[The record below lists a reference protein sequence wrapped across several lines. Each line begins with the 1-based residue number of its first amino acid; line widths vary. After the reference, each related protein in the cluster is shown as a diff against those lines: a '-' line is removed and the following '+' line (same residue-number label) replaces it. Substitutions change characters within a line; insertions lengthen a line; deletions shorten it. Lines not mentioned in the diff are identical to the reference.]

1 MPDKPIF
8 KSLPTFETERLILH
22 ELRLDDA
29 KDMFEYAKDAEI
41 AAFGLWLPQVTLQE
55 NIDDLQ
61 EALEGYAAG
70 TALDWAV
77 EHRADH
83 KMIGRINLGGYH
95 ARDRRADLGH
105 AYNRDYWGKG
115 YATEAAHCVVN
126 FAFDA
131 LKLNRVGASVLPDN
145 IGSIRV
151 LEKLGFQRGSVRR
164 QYTTLRGEPEDLYSY
179 SILAHEWRDNPT

>member
-8 KSLPTFETERLILH
+8 KPLPTFETERLILR

-29 KDMFEYAKDAEI
+29 EAMWEYAKDPEI

-77 EHRADH
+77 EHGADR

-105 AYNRDYWGKG
+105 AYNRNYWGKG
-115 YATEAAHCVVN
+115 YATEAARSVLA
-126 FAFDA
+126 FAFDT
-131 LKLNRVGASVLPDN
+131 LNLNRVGASVLPDN
-145 IGSIRV
+145 VGSIRV
-151 LEKLGFQRGSVRR
+151 LEKLGFQHEGVRR
-164 QYTTLRGEPEDLYSY
+164 QYTTLRGQPEDLYSY
-179 SILAHEWRDNPT
+179 SILAHEWGKNE